1 MYQIPRPI
9 GEKQVYKIVHSL
21 YFKAGLLKKKQE
33 ACYDLRVHSL
43 RKYFKTQ
50 LMALGVQADYVDYM
64 MGHTVDTYHDI
75 QMKGVEFLRNIYASA
90 GFSIRPRSQP
100 SKIEMVKEFVRGLGL
115 NPEEILTRQ
124 ALSEPH
130 RIYATSQQREDDQIR
145 TLALAFK
152 ENLKKELN
160 H

>member
-1 MYQIPRPI
+1 MVLQSS
-9 GEKQVYKIVHSL
+9 SL
-21 YFKAGLLKKKQE
+21 DLFAKRDRIRLPHPWVVAGPVVLAL
-33 ACYDLRVHSL
+33 
-43 RKYFKTQ
+43 KTQ

-100 SKIEMVKEFVRGLGL
+100 SKIEMVKEFIRGLGMH
-115 NPEEILTRQ
+115 PEEILTRQ

-130 RIYATSQQREDDQIR
+130 RAYTTNQQREDDQIKA
-145 TLALAFK
+145 LLLAFK